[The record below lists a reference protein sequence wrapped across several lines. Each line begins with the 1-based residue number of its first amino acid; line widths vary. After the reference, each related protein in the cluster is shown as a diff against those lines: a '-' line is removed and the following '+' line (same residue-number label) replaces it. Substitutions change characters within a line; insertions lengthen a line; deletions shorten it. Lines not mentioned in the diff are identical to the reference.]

1 MQFQNL
7 LTYLSYPI
15 KAVVS
20 RSFYIDVMF
29 RMKGVGLVYLL
40 ILCAALAL
48 PACLQVKEV
57 LTKFKALD
65 LPSVVA
71 QIPASTISP
80 QGVLEP
86 INPNDTAPLV
96 IRNTRG
102 EAVMF
107 YNLENVEVKGVTE
120 QPPIT
125 ITSHAAIIRTGEGSI
140 NVPWTSIYG
149 NNGAQFEPLEAAG
162 VLEQAFSA
170 SYFSIWVVVTLWFLS
185 SLAFVVL
192 VAASLTKVFSLMIA
206 KTKVNF
212 VLALRVNAFATTLIG
227 FFTLAQFY
235 VNFSLSFIVMCMV
248 PIVYTMSVLSMV
260 RRDIVRALKDPYFA
274 LSKKNPFLIWF
285 DYQSRLLP
293 NNTLDRGP
301 EFEAL
306 TVEQQQER
314 IENLKRNTARGID
327 LTTAVPDV
335 NFFAQKTA
343 KAEYGNHQSRE
354 ERPFDNQ
361 EQQNNQGPYSF
372 DENAGLDDPIFKEPS
387 QSNEKAGSV
396 RSGNKGEDSSFT
408 P

>member
-107 YNLENVEVKGVTE
+107 YNLENVEVKGATE

-162 VLEQAFSA
+162 VLEQVFSA
-170 SYFSIWVVVTLWFLS
+170 SFFSIWVVVTLWFLS

-192 VAASLTKVFSLMIA
+192 VAASLTKVFSLMIV

-354 ERPFDNQ
+354 ERPSDNQ
-361 EQQNNQGPYSF
+361 EVQNNQGPYSF

-387 QSNEKAGSV
+387 QNNEKAGSV

>member
-107 YNLENVEVKGVTE
+107 YNLENVEVKGATE

-162 VLEQAFSA
+162 VLEQVFSA
-170 SYFSIWVVVTLWFLS
+170 SFFSIWVVVTLWFLS

-301 EFEAL
+301 EFDAL

-354 ERPFDNQ
+354 ERPFNNQ

-387 QSNEKAGSV
+387 QNNEKAGSV

>member
-29 RMKGVGLVYLL
+29 KMKGVGLVYLL

-86 INPNDTAPLV
+86 INPNDADPLL
-96 IRNTRG
+96 IYNTKG

-120 QPPIT
+120 HPPII

-192 VAASLTKVFSLMIA
+192 VAASLTKVFSIMIA
-206 KTKVNF
+206 KTRVNF

-227 FFTLAQFY
+227 FFTLVQFY

-327 LTTAVPDV
+327 LTTAVPDI

-343 KAEYGNHQSRE
+343 KAEYGSHQSRE

-361 EQQNNQGPYSF
+361 EVQNNQGPYSF

-387 QSNEKAGSV
+387 QNNEKAGSV

>member
-107 YNLENVEVKGVTE
+107 YNLENVEVKGATE

-162 VLEQAFSA
+162 VLEQVFSA
-170 SYFSIWVVVTLWFLS
+170 SFFSIWVVVTLWFLS

-192 VAASLTKVFSLMIA
+192 VAASLTKVFSLMIV

-361 EQQNNQGPYSF
+361 EVQNNQGPYSF

-387 QSNEKAGSV
+387 QNNEKAGSV

>member
-107 YNLENVEVKGVTE
+107 YNLENVEVNGATE

-162 VLEQAFSA
+162 VLEQVFSA
-170 SYFSIWVVVTLWFLS
+170 SFFSIWVVVTLWFLS

-354 ERPFDNQ
+354 ERPFNNQ

-387 QSNEKAGSV
+387 QNNEKAGSV

>member
-107 YNLENVEVKGVTE
+107 YNLENVEVKGATE

-162 VLEQAFSA
+162 VLEQVFSA
-170 SYFSIWVVVTLWFLS
+170 SFFSIWVVVTLWFLS

-192 VAASLTKVFSLMIA
+192 VAASLTKVFSLMIV

-354 ERPFDNQ
+354 ERPF
-361 EQQNNQGPYSF
+361 E
-372 DENAGLDDPIFKEPS
+372 
-387 QSNEKAGSV
+387 
-396 RSGNKGEDSSFT
+396 
-408 P
+408 

>member
-107 YNLENVEVKGVTE
+107 YNLENVEVKGATE

-162 VLEQAFSA
+162 VLEQVFSA
-170 SYFSIWVVVTLWFLS
+170 SFFSIWVVVTLWFLS

-192 VAASLTKVFSLMIA
+192 VAASLTKVFSLMIV

-354 ERPFDNQ
+354 ERPFNNQ
-361 EQQNNQGPYSF
+361 EQQNNPGPYSF

-387 QSNEKAGSV
+387 QNNEKAGSV

>member
-107 YNLENVEVKGVTE
+107 YNLENVEVKGATE

-162 VLEQAFSA
+162 VLEQVFSA
-170 SYFSIWVVVTLWFLS
+170 SFFSIWVVVTLWFLS

-192 VAASLTKVFSLMIA
+192 VAASLTKVFSLMIV

-354 ERPFDNQ
+354 ERPFNNQ

-387 QSNEKAGSV
+387 QNNEKAGSV